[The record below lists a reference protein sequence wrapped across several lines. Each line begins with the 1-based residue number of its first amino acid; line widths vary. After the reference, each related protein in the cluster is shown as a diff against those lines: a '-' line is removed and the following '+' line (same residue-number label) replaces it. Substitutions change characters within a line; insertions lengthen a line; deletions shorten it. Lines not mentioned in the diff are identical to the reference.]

1 MILQVIFDH
10 PFGNHVVEQFRDY
23 TDVTRILL
31 VTYNSKNIHAVRNF
45 PDKDIIVYGTQEYK
59 DLIAHLADYK
69 AVIMH
74 GLFSHIQYDIVRKL
88 PASVKLAWVMWGGEI
103 YSREDVHKLFLAP
116 YTRFACGLKYMKD
129 KLIKHKKKN
138 DEVPM
143 EDVLKRVDFLM
154 GSSME
159 LFEEVKAYIGSPN
172 MKHLQY
178 SYFTLERL
186 IGDDLLDKTVNG
198 RNILLGNSATPDNNH
213 LDAMLLLKRVS
224 VPNLSEIITPL
235 SYSDLWI
242 KHMVSTVGRIL
253 FNGQFYPLLEY
264 MPRAEYNK
272 LVQSCSVFIAN
283 HHRPNA
289 FGNTLTALWLGARV
303 YVSNENVQTKFL
315 QRLGLHVNI
324 IENDLKRSRRNLFT
338 PLSDVER
345 EENRE
350 IIRKMYGKEQ
360 MQKNIENIICT
371 LDS

>member
-23 TDVTRILL
+23 TDVTRIVL
-31 VTYNSKNIHAVRNF
+31 VTYNSKNIHDVHNF
-45 PDKDIIVYGTQEYK
+45 PVKDIIVYGTQEYK

-69 AVIMH
+69 ALIMH
-74 GLFSHIQYDIVRKL
+74 GLFSPIQYDVVRKL

-143 EDVLKRVDFLM
+143 DVLKRVDFLM
-154 GSSME
+154 GSSLE
-159 LFEEVKAYIGSPN
+159 LFEEVKTYIGSQN

-213 LDAMLLLKRVS
+213 LDIMLWLKWVG
-224 VPNLSEIITPL
+224 VPKFSKIITPL
-235 SYSDLWI
+235 SYSDPWI
-242 KHMVSTVGRIL
+242 KRMVSTVGSFL
-253 FNGQFYPLLEY
+253 FNSRFYPLLEY

-303 YVSNENVQTKFL
+303 YVSKDNVQTKFL

-324 IENDLKRSRRNLFT
+324 VERDINKYNHSLFT
-338 PLSDVER
+338 PLSEKER
-345 EENRE
+345 EENRR
-350 IIRKMYGKEQ
+350 IIRDIYGRNR
-360 MQKNIENIICT
+360 MIENVKTIINT
-371 LDS
+371 LNL

>member
-1 MILQVIFDH
+1 MILQVIFDD

-23 TDVTRILL
+23 TDVTRIVL
-31 VTYNSKNIHAVRNF
+31 VTYNSKNIHDVRNF

-74 GLFSHIQYDIVRKL
+74 GLFSPIQYDIVRKL
-88 PASVKLAWVMWGGEI
+88 PASVKLAWVLWGAEI
-103 YSREDVHKLFLAP
+103 YTRRDVYTSHLAP
-116 YTRFACGLKYMKD
+116 ITRFVYRLKQFKD
-129 KLIKHKKKN
+129 VLLNRRKKKN
-138 DEVPM
+138 EVPM
-143 EDVLKRVDFLM
+143 DVLKRVDFLM
-154 GSSME
+154 GSSLE

-198 RNILLGNSATPDNNH
+198 CNILLGNSATPDNNH
-213 LDAMLLLKRVS
+213 IDIMFLLKRIGIPS
-224 VPNLSEIITPL
+224 KIKIITPL
-235 SYSDLWI
+235 SYTDIWI
-242 KHMVSTVGRIL
+242 KCMISKLGSFL
-253 FNGQFYPLLEY
+253 FNNRFYPLLEY
-264 MPRAEYNK
+264 MPRTEYNK

-303 YVSNENVQTKFL
+303 YVSKDNVQTKFL

-324 IENDLKRSRRNLFT
+324 IENELCNNNSNLFS
-338 PLSDVER
+338 PLSEYER
-345 EENRE
+345 EDNRRVIKE
-350 IIRKMYGKEQ
+350 IYGRDQ
-360 MQKNIENIICT
+360 MHKNIQYIIDI
-371 LDS
+371 LDT

>member
-10 PFGNHVVEQFRDY
+10 PFGNHVVEQFRNY
-23 TDVTRILL
+23 KDVTRIVL
-31 VTYNSKNIHAVRNF
+31 VTYNSKSIHDVRNF
-45 PDKDIIVYGTQEYK
+45 PEEDIIVHGSREYM
-59 DLIAHLADYK
+59 DLIAHLADDYN

-74 GLFSHIQYDIVRKL
+74 GLFSPIQYDIVRKL
-88 PASVKLAWVMWGGEI
+88 PASVKLAWVLWGAEI
-103 YSREDVHKLFLAP
+103 YTRKDVYTSYLAP
-116 YTRFACGLKYMKD
+116 FTRFIYRLKQSKD
-129 KLIKHKKKN
+129 VLSNHREKKN
-138 DEVPM
+138 EVPM
-143 EDVLKRVDFLM
+143 DVLKRVDFLM
-154 GSSME
+154 GSSLE

-235 SYSDLWI
+235 SYSDMWI

-303 YVSNENVQTKFL
+303 YVSKDNVQTKFL

-324 IENDLKRSRRNLFT
+324 IEKDLNKNNPNLFT
-338 PLSDVER
+338 PLSENER
-345 EENRE
+345 EDNRR
-350 IIRKMYGKEQ
+350 IIRKIYGKDR
-360 MQKNIENIICT
+360 MIENINT
-371 LDS
+371 LIDMLNS